1 MTRLYIDLDREED
14 KYFIQLF
21 DLKYCIEI
29 GRDYKGNLIIHFNKH
44 NCSIEELVEFQDKI
58 TDFFRKRGAIIVKHG
73 RVVDKTRD
81 NEEYIYYSNIS
92 IIDTETGNIYRIMV
106 YG

>member
-1 MTRLYIDLDREED
+1 MIPIKAKFTSKCKKCGGQIEKGEDCWYQPGAGVWHMDCREDENIMQEPAESIIQATKPKDSKYKVGDRVI
-14 KYFIQLF
+14 Y
-21 DLKYCIEI
+21 
-29 GRDYKGNLIIHFNKH
+29 N
-44 NCSIEELVEFQDKI
+44 
-58 TDFFRKRGAIIVKHG
+58 
-73 RVVDKTRD
+73 